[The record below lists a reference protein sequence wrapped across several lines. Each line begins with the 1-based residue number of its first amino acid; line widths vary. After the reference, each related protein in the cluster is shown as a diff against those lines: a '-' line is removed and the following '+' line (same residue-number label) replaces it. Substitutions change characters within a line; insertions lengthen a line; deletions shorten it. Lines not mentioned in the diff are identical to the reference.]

1 MNNAMNFKFAAN
13 VPAIYATEPADNVS
27 KKYTFIPTTKIMEDM
42 VDLGYEAVAASR
54 KLRGDKYYG
63 WHTVTFKD
71 EVKRSI
77 DFSILM
83 ENSHNAK
90 HSFSFSTS
98 FYVNGQY
105 FYTDCNHVRIRH
117 MGYDFSTLQ
126 EGINELVMNIPDQI
140 SLIEKMQNTSI
151 SSEALVAFAT
161 DVLKVRFNREDLT
174 SDDAEL
180 LLKEIGTITNFWSAF
195 ERIYWTI
202 MRGGFQ
208 RRSKNGR
215 IRKTTCIKSMQRTI
229 KLSQQMF
236 NLAIKRFN

>member
-1 MNNAMNFKFAAN
+1 MNAINFKFAAN
-13 VPAIYATEPADNVS
+13 VPAIYTTEPAENVS
-27 KKYTFIPTTKIMEDM
+27 EKYTFIPSAQVMEDM
-42 VDLGYEAVAASR
+42 KDLGYEAVSAHR
-54 KLRGDKYYG
+54 MVRGNKSFG
-63 WHTVTFKD
+63 WHSITFAD
-71 EVKRSI
+71 NTERSI
-77 DFSILM
+77 KTNIVM
-83 ENSHNAK
+83 ENSHDAK

-126 EGINELVMNIPDQI
+126 EGINDLAMNIPDQI
-140 SLIEKMQNTSI
+140 ALIEKMQNTSI